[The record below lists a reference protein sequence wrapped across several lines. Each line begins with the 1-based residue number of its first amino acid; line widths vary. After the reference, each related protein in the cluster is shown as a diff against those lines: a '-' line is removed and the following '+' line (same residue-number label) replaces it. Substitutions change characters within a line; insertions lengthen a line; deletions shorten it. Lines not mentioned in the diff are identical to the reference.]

1 MLELTAN
8 IAFLFS
14 DRPFLDRID
23 AAKSAGFNNVECH
36 FPYDLPTHVIKDRLD
51 AAGVRL
57 TGLNTQPGDRAKGE
71 WGFAG
76 VPGQEEQFRRDFA
89 QAVDYASKLG
99 ASCIHVM
106 AGTVPS
112 DQRLDARRTYTSNLR
127 TVAREIAGSDLAL
140 LLEPLNSRDSPN
152 YLVSRSDEIA
162 EIIGEIDQ
170 PNVRLLFDVYH
181 VQIVEGDLIRRLEKH
196 RSIIGHV
203 QVAGVPDRAE
213 PDQRNEINYQ
223 AIFDTLGAIGYDGL
237 VGLEYRPRGST
248 EAGLQWLR
256 EFGFLSSPSGTT
268 ATRPERQQG

>member
-1 MLELTAN
+1 MHSFTAN
-8 IAFLFS
+8 IAFLFP

-23 AAKSAGFNNVECH
+23 AAKSAGFEKVECH
-36 FPYDLPTHVIKDRLD
+36 FPYDLPIQIIKDRLD

-76 VPGQEEQFRRDFA
+76 VPGKEEQFRRDFA
-89 QAVDYASKLG
+89 QAVDYASALG
-99 ASCIHVM
+99 ATCIHVM

-112 DQRLDARRTYTSNLR
+112 DQRFDARRTYISNLR
-127 TVAREIAGSDLAL
+127 TAAREITGSGLTL

-162 EIIGEIDQ
+162 EIIAEIDQ
-170 PNVRLLFDVYH
+170 PDIRLLFDVYH
-181 VQIVEGDLIRRLEKH
+181 IQIMEGDLIRRLEKH

-203 QVAGVPDRAE
+203 QVAGVPNRAE
-213 PDQRNEINYQ
+213 PDRHNEVNYR
-223 AIFDTLGAIGYDGL
+223 AIFDTLSAVGYDGL

-248 EAGLQWLR
+248 EAGLQWLK
-256 EFGFLSSPSGTT
+256 ELGLSLNETD
-268 ATRPERQQG
+268 ATQRDVR